1 MQAGSGGLRLA
12 CVNPAVTGGEITR
25 PHFLAIPLMSTPL
38 PQFTVERLTFS
49 TLTELPNT
57 WKNQDYK
64 DLLGKMNYENPEEI
78 KEAEL
83 KEMCLM
89 SFTDM
94 EPREAAEVVLSY
106 LFPEELNAGQIEN
119 LAHQMLTEKLWEEN
133 PELPLHKGYYQAT
146 QLLHDAYN
154 GTFPATKAV
163 EFQVRCTAQ
172 NAEDLAVFTAE
183 PAAPLLRLL
192 APGLPGNALINRL
205 FSTQLEGD
213 KFEEAKSMLWQL
225 TTKEKT
231 DNSITFDVVS
241 SAYWLEDFKYADTY
255 EAPTHADAV
264 VAEEA

>member
-1 MQAGSGGLRLA
+1 MLA
-12 CVNPAVTGGEITR
+12 PA
-25 PHFLAIPLMSTPL
+25 PK
-38 PQFTVERLTFS
+38 FTVERLSFA

-57 WKNQDYK
+57 WQNKDYK
-64 DLLGKMNYENPEEI
+64 DLLIKMNYDNPDEI

-94 EPREAAEVVLSY
+94 EPREAAEVVLGY

-133 PELPLHKGYYQAT
+133 PELPLHKGFYQAT

-154 GTFPATKAV
+154 GTFPSTKAV
-163 EFQVRCTAQ
+163 EFKVKCTAE
-172 NAEDLAVFTAE
+172 NPEDLAVFAQE
-183 PAAPLLRLL
+183 PAAPLVRLL
-192 APGLPGNALINRL
+192 APGLSDKALINRL
-205 FSTQLEGD
+205 FSSQLEGD

-225 TTKEKT
+225 TPGEKT
-231 DNSITFDVVS
+231 TNSVTFDVVS

-255 EAPTHADAV
+255 QASTHADAV
-264 VAEEA
+264 VAEEE

>member
-1 MQAGSGGLRLA
+1 MLA
-12 CVNPAVTGGEITR
+12 PA
-25 PHFLAIPLMSTPL
+25 PK
-38 PQFTVERLTFS
+38 FTVERLSFA

-57 WKNQDYK
+57 WQNKDYK
-64 DLLGKMNYENPEEI
+64 DLLIKMNYDNPDEI

-94 EPREAAEVVLSY
+94 EPREAAEVVLGY

-133 PELPLHKGYYQAT
+133 PELPLHKGFYQAT

-154 GTFPATKAV
+154 GTFPSTKAV
-163 EFQVRCTAQ
+163 EFKVKCTAE
-172 NAEDLAVFTAE
+172 NPEDLAVFAQE
-183 PAAPLLRLL
+183 PAAPLVRLL
-192 APGLPGNALINRL
+192 APGLSDKALINRL
-205 FSTQLEGD
+205 FSSQLEGD

-225 TTKEKT
+225 TPGEKT
-231 DNSITFDVVS
+231 ANSVTFDVVS

-255 EAPTHADAV
+255 QASTHADAV
-264 VAEEA
+264 VAEEE